1 MMNQKPDEV
10 SAELLK
16 LLRESAQRLADA
28 APSPTSFDPAALQQR
43 KVTDMEHIDSI
54 DMEHFD
60 NDGRDARD
68 GRDSR
73 EASAGQKPRRRGSFL
88 RIGAGALA
96 GAVATGG
103 FFIIRD
109 GGLSSPAAQ
118 EVKTAEPETPY
129 LLKFAKAPDGL
140 CLQYARNMRDTPDEA
155 FREMIPVATV
165 YKRGASDIISAQV
178 NQFGGAPEGIV
189 GETVDVNGRKGL
201 LNARAGSSMLSWK
214 QGRTSVQMT
223 SRGVKKEEL
232 LAAARSAVLVFDE
245 NGPRIA
251 SMSAPGFTAE
261 KVDPKMGMGFGSLG
275 YGECERVRFDGM
287 SKNIGVST
295 SPKSMESAM
304 FEMIDPNAT
313 LKESATTVTR
323 NGKEVKAK
331 LSERSFGNED
341 NTFTSISWTEKG
353 VLASVGYGQMDMA
366 VVKEAITGLTEA
378 SFDDYAALA
387 KTAKQPD
394 FPRPTMPGEAPRT
407 DAKEIGTFKIGKS
420 EGQVMSATQGEKLCV
435 NINVSPIMMASGGD
449 CRGAAKTP
457 TLTNN
462 YGGTSVTIAS
472 GIVDAK
478 ITKATATLPDGRKID
493 LSSFQDD
500 RLPKLRVFVL
510 ARGKDDP
517 IATAI
522 TFYDAAGKVVSEQT
536 SSESAVE
543 TTVAEVPIASI
554 ASIASIAPIAP

>member
-1 MMNQKPDEV
+1 MMNQKPDAV

-28 APSPTSFDPAALQQR
+28 APSPTTFNPAALQQR

-60 NDGRDARD
+60 NDGRDGSNGRD
-68 GRDSR
+68 GRDSH
-73 EASAGQKPRRRGSFL
+73 EARAGQKPRRRGSFL

-129 LLKFAKAPDGL
+129 LLKFAKTPDGL
-140 CLQYARNMRDTPDEA
+140 CLQYASNMRDTPDEA
-155 FREMIPVATV
+155 FMEMASVSTV
-165 YKRGASDIISAQV
+165 YNRGESDVISAQV

-189 GETVDVNGRKGL
+189 GETVDINGRKGL
-201 LNARAGSSMLSWK
+201 LNARAGNSMLSWK
-214 QGRTSVQMT
+214 QGRTTVQMT
-223 SRGVKKEEL
+223 SKGVKKVEL
-232 LAAARSAVLVFDE
+232 LAAARSVVLVFDE

-275 YGECERVRFDGM
+275 YGECKTVRFDGM

-295 SPKSMESAM
+295 SPKSTENAM
-304 FEMIDPNAT
+304 FGVMDPNGT
-313 LKESATTVTR
+313 VKESATTITR
-323 NGKEVKAK
+323 NGKEIKAK
-331 LSERSFGNED
+331 LSERNYGNDD
-341 NTFTSISWTEKG
+341 NTFTSITWTENG
-353 VLASVGYGQMDMA
+353 VLASVGFGQMDIA
-366 VVKEAITGLTEA
+366 AVKEAITGLTEA
-378 SFDDYAALA
+378 SFDEYAALA

-394 FPRPTMPGEAPRT
+394 FPRPTVPGEAPRT
-407 DAKEIGTFKIGKS
+407 DVKEIGTFKIGKS
-420 EGQVMSATQGEKLCV
+420 DGQVMSATQGEKLCV
-435 NINVSPIMMASGGD
+435 NINIAPMMMGSGGD

-457 TLTNN
+457 TLINN

-472 GIVDAK
+472 GVVDAK
-478 ITKATATLPDGRKID
+478 ITKATATLPDGKKID
-493 LSSFQDD
+493 VSSFQDD

-536 SSESAVE
+536 SSEPELVGAV
-543 TTVAEVPIASI
+543 TEVPVS
-554 ASIASIAPIAP
+554 P